1 MTSSEHE
8 IQDEVVL
15 IQQFRSGSE
24 EAFTTLYQH
33 LYRRVYWFAKKFVE
47 DTEDARDLT
56 AETFVQLW
64 QQRQTFYSLDAISA
78 FLYVTVRN
86 KCFNLLKHRKMKA
99 SHEQDLLRL
108 LTERGEDSFFEE
120 QVRIQLVS
128 RIYAEINK
136 LPARMREIFLLSY
149 RDGLKPAEIAELLQ
163 IKAQTVTNQ
172 RVSAVKLLQIALGD
186 SLLTVA
192 LLLLLDRPDLF

>member
-1 MTSSEHE
+1 MWR
-8 IQDEVVL
+8 I
-15 IQQFRSGSE
+15 RN
-24 EAFTTLYQH
+24 
-33 LYRRVYWFAKKFVE
+33 
-47 DTEDARDLT
+47 ARDLT

-64 QQRQTFYSLDAISA
+64 QQRQTFHSLDAISA

-186 SLLTVA
+186 NLLTVA
-192 LLLLLDRPDLF
+192 LLLLPDRPDLF

>member
-1 MTSSEHE
+1 MISPEHE
-8 IQDEVVL
+8 IHDEVVL
-15 IQQFRSGSE
+15 IQQFRAGSE
-24 EAFTTLYQH
+24 EAFTSVYKH
-33 LYRRVYWFAKKFVE
+33 LYRRVYWFARKFME
-47 DTEDARDLT
+47 ETADAQDLT
-56 AETFVQLW
+56 AEAFVQLW
-64 QQRQTFYSLDAISA
+64 QQRDSFHSLDAISA

-99 SHEQDLLRL
+99 SHQENLLRL
-108 LTERGEDSFFEE
+108 LAEREPDGFFEE
-120 QVRIQLVS
+120 QVKIQLVA

-136 LPARMREIFLLSY
+136 LPTRMREIFLLSY

-186 SLLTVA
+186 SVLTVA
-192 LLLLLDRPDLF
+192 FLLLLDRPDLF

>member
-1 MTSSEHE
+1 M
-8 IQDEVVL
+8 L
-15 IQQFRSGSE
+15 IQQFRAGSE
-24 EAFTTLYQH
+24 EAFTTIYKL
-33 LYRRVYWFAKKFVE
+33 LYRRVYWFARKFTDE
-47 DTEDARDLT
+47 TEDARDLT

-64 QQRQTFYSLDAISA
+64 QQHQAFHTLDAISA

-99 SHEQDLLRL
+99 SHREELLRL
-108 LTERGEDSFFEE
+108 LNDREDNTFFEE

-136 LPARMREIFLLSY
+136 LPTRMREVFLLSY

-172 RVSAVKLLQIALGD
+172 RVSAVKLLQLALGD
-186 SLLTVA
+186 KLLAAA
-192 LLLLLDRPDLF
+192 LLLLLDYPDLF